1 MGTPPTPVA
10 APPPVVVARG
20 DADSRQV
27 GAFQAPE
34 GVWQRDADRVRLDI
48 FALGALA
55 FYLLSGHAPAP
66 DRATLRERLR
76 AQNGL
81 DLAADLPQV
90 PSALRA
96 LVLEST
102 RPVVADRV
110 ADVRSFLA
118 LLDAAENAL
127 LGPDAEAATDPLEAR
142 TGTVLDGRFRVERRL
157 GAGSTAVGLL
167 VTDLA
172 DDAVRVL
179 KVAQDDAAAARLADE
194 AEVLRGLDHPRLV
207 TLVDGPLHVGSR
219 TALLLRHA
227 GDQTLG
233 DVLGE
238 RRGRQSIDLLER
250 WGTDLLDAV
259 VELDRIGV
267 AHRDIKP
274 ANLGVAEQRR
284 DRAKHLVLFDFS
296 LARAGATAVTAGTPP
311 YLDPFLDSP
320 GRRRY
325 DSAAERYAAAV
336 VLFEMATGAPPQY
349 GDGMSDPSVVGVEA
363 TIEPPMF
370 DPALAPALVTF
381 FRRALHPES
390 GARFDTAGDMRLA
403 WRAIFSPVARPA
415 DDHPV
420 ADARVD
426 EVVAGTPLAESGL
439 SARALSAVEPLH
451 VATVG
456 ELLAIDPVRLNRLPG
471 VARATRQEITELT
484 RSWRERLVGAAEPVG
499 DPDWAGPH
507 AAAVRLRDTAGSRTA
522 TARRRAA
529 AALLGLELDLPAFA
543 TQAEL
548 ATALSVSPPR
558 GNQLVDHIQL
568 AWAERAESRDLLDA
582 LGRLAVGA
590 LGALGGVATVGEL
603 AGEVLTVLGTGANG
617 GPAPDRLAAGLLRVA
632 LDRIEKL
639 RQADPEAEP
648 LARRRRG
655 GRLQLI
661 AVSPELLDLADRAAV
676 RAEELVATRAAD
688 QPLVPA
694 ATALRTLGV
703 LADEADGAIGP
714 ERLVALAAAHSPR
727 VAVSG
732 RGELYDRALPVSSA
746 VRLVLGE
753 ISGAQQWKPHEVRS
767 RVRARFPAL
776 PPLPAD
782 RALLDAVLT
791 DAGLPVLFDESAGAY
806 RPATRPTET
815 TGLGTRG
822 PTHIGPVPRNP
833 VVAGGHAESRLVES
847 ERSRS
852 FLALGVEATRAAAAV
867 QRLRDRHRVQIVDVT
882 RVLIVAMRE
891 QAAAVGLPWDTVR
904 AADAAVAG
912 SRDAA
917 GLAALVAR
925 TVGAVDDAI
934 AEATRG
940 ERPVLLVELSPLSR
954 YGHLSTLARW
964 TDLSLRRAQP
974 IWALVPQLPGNTG
987 PLVDGKPLPLS
998 APGQFL
1004 RLDTEWFAAVPTP
1017 EGAGT

>member
-1 MGTPPTPVA
+1 
-10 APPPVVVARG
+10 
-20 DADSRQV
+20 
-27 GAFQAPE
+27 
-34 GVWQRDADRVRLDI
+34 
-48 FALGALA
+48 
-55 FYLLSGHAPAP
+55 
-66 DRATLRERLR
+66 
-76 AQNGL
+76 
-81 DLAADLPQV
+81 
-90 PSALRA
+90 
-96 LVLEST
+96 
-102 RPVVADRV
+102 
-110 ADVRSFLA
+110 
-118 LLDAAENAL
+118 
-127 LGPDAEAATDPLEAR
+127 
-142 TGTVLDGRFRVERRL
+142 
-157 GAGSTAVGLL
+157 
-167 VTDLA
+167 
-172 DDAVRVL
+172 
-179 KVAQDDAAAARLADE
+179 
-194 AEVLRGLDHPRLV
+194 
-207 TLVDGPLHVGSR
+207 
-219 TALLLRHA
+219 
-227 GDQTLG
+227 
-233 DVLGE
+233 
-238 RRGRQSIDLLER
+238 
-250 WGTDLLDAV
+250 
-259 VELDRIGV
+259 
-267 AHRDIKP
+267 
-274 ANLGVAEQRR
+274 
-284 DRAKHLVLFDFS
+284 
-296 LARAGATAVTAGTPP
+296 
-311 YLDPFLDSP
+311 
-320 GRRRY
+320 
-325 DSAAERYAAAV
+325 
-336 VLFEMATGAPPQY
+336 
-349 GDGMSDPSVVGVEA
+349 
-363 TIEPPMF
+363 MF
-370 DPALAPALVTF
+370 DPTLAPALVTF
-381 FRRALHPES
+381 FRRALHPDS
-390 GARFDTAGDMRLA
+390 GARFDTAGDMHLA
-403 WRAIFSPVARPA
+403 WRAVFSPLTRGSVR
-415 DDHPV
+415 DHPV
-420 ADARVD
+420 TDTRAAG
-426 EVVAGTPLAESGL
+426 VVASTRLADSGL

-456 ELLAIDPVRLNRLPG
+456 ELLAIDRVRLNRLPG
-471 VARATRQEITELT
+471 VARATRQEIIEQT
-484 RSWRERLVGAAEPVG
+484 RAWRERLGATDPVG

-507 AAAVRLRDTAGSRTA
+507 AAAVRLRDAAGSRTA
-522 TARRRAA
+522 IARRRAA

-548 ATALSVSPPR
+548 AAALSVSPPR
-558 GNQLVDHIQL
+558 GNQLVDRVQV
-568 AWAERAESRDLLDA
+568 AWAEHAESRDLLDA
-582 LGRLAVGA
+582 LGRLVTGA
-590 LGALGGVATVGEL
+590 LSALGGVATVDEL
-603 AGEVLTVLGTGANG
+603 AGEVLTVLGAGGSG
-617 GPAPDRLAAGLLRVA
+617 GPSPDRLAAGLLRVA

-661 AVSPELLDLADRAAV
+661 SVSPDLLDLADRAAV

-688 QPLVPA
+688 HPLVPA
-694 ATALRTLGV
+694 ATALRTLGA
-703 LADEADGAIGP
+703 LARGDGAVGP

-732 RGELYDRALPVSSA
+732 RGELYDRALPVPSA

-776 PPLPAD
+776 PPLPTD

-791 DAGLPVLFDESAGAY
+791 DAGLPVLFDEASGAY

-822 PTHIGPVPRNP
+822 PTHVGPVPRNP

-867 QRLRDRHRVQIVDVT
+867 QRLQDRHRVQLVDVT
-882 RVLIVAMRE
+882 RVLIAAMRE

-912 SRDAA
+912 SRDAV

-934 AEATRG
+934 AEATSG

-954 YGHLSTLARW
+954 YGHLTTLARW

-1017 EGAGT
+1017 EGASK